1 VPKLQPATA
10 PAAPRAKTVSL
21 VIALILIIVGTVAGL
36 AVGYYAAPRSTGA
49 SSLCSSGQ
57 TFTLGALLD
66 LSKDLSSQGN
76 RAKRSTAMA
85 IDDVNAF
92 LSTGGCTSKFA
103 ISVSDYQLDNAMGAT
118 DLAAFASSEIQV
130 VVGPLNSG
138 TAQFILSYANS
149 HDIVMISPSST
160 SPALAIANDF
170 LFRSV
175 PNDAA
180 QGLADAR
187 MIKDRGA
194 NALIIVYRDDT
205 YGGGLANATE
215 SRFIALGGTVVSKIK
230 YDTKATDYTPTV
242 TALYNAY
249 TAANTGANTGKVAMD
264 FVSFEE
270 FGSIIIQA
278 NQQHSS
284 LLSTPL
290 PWFGTDGEAN
300 DAVLSSNAT
309 TGPLLAQV
317 RLPSSLYAPTNSSKT
332 VDFLTRYS
340 QKYSPDICDGY
351 CLSAYDD
358 VWLGALATLQAGSY
372 SGTAIQKVLPTVASN
387 MFGVTGW
394 MSLQPSGDRTPTSY
408 QIWKVITPASPM
420 WVLAGSWDQSTDTV
434 TWISP
439 P

>member
-1 VPKLQPATA
+1 MQPATA
-10 PAAPRAKTVSL
+10 PAAPGAKTVSL

-103 ISVSDYQLDNAMGAT
+103 ISVSDYQLDNSIGAT
-118 DLAAFASSEIQV
+118 DLANFASSGIQV

-138 TAQFILSYANS
+138 TAQYILSYANS
-149 HDIVMISPSST
+149 HNIVMISPSST
-160 SPALAIANDF
+160 SPALAIANDD
-170 LFRSV
+170 LFRTV

-187 MIKDRGA
+187 MIRDRGA

-215 SRFIALGGTVVSKIK
+215 SRFTALGGTVVSKIK

-242 TALYNAY
+242 TALFNAY
-249 TAANTGANTGKVAMD
+249 TAADTGANTGKVAMD

-284 LLSTPL
+284 LLSSPL

-358 VWLGALATLQAGSY
+358 VW
-372 SGTAIQKVLPTVASN
+372 
-387 MFGVTGW
+387 
-394 MSLQPSGDRTPTSY
+394 
-408 QIWKVITPASPM
+408 
-420 WVLAGSWDQSTDTV
+420 
-434 TWISP
+434 
-439 P
+439 

>member
-1 VPKLQPATA
+1 
-10 PAAPRAKTVSL
+10 
-21 VIALILIIVGTVAGL
+21 
-36 AVGYYAAPRSTGA
+36 
-49 SSLCSSGQ
+49 
-57 TFTLGALLD
+57 LD

-103 ISVSDYQLDNAMGAT
+103 ISVSDYQLDNSIGAT
-118 DLAAFASSEIQV
+118 DLASFASSGIQV
-130 VVGPLNSG
+130 VIGPLNSG

-149 HDIVMISPSST
+149 HNIVMISPSST

-170 LFRSV
+170 LFRTV

-187 MIKDRGA
+187 MIRDRGA
-194 NALIIVYRDDT
+194 NALIIVYRDDA

-215 SRFIALGGTVVSKIK
+215 SRFTALGGTVVSKIK

-242 TALYNAY
+242 TALFNAY

-317 RLPSSLYAPTNSSKT
+317 RLPSTLFAPTNNTKT
-332 VDFLTRYS
+332 IDFLTRYS
-340 QKYSPDICDGY
+340 QKYSPDICDAY

-358 VWLGALATLQAGSY
+358 VWLGAMATLQAGSY
-372 SGTAIQKVLPTVASN
+372 SGTAIQKVMLTVASN
-387 MFGVTGW
+387 MFGITGW
-394 MSLQPSGDRTPTSY
+394 MGLQPSGDRIPTSY
-408 QIWKVITPASPM
+408 QIWKVITPSSPK

-434 TWISP
+434 TWVSP